1 MSAELTELN
10 AKLDYLIEQVD
21 AQRQRQAMLEEL
33 WRDMQPVIR
42 DASDIAVQELAEV
55 DGAFRMED
63 LVALMKAFLRNT
75 RIFVKLVEQMEALM
89 DLMPD
94 VSRIMTPAMDQMVEQ
109 LALLEEKGFFKFANG
124 MLYIADQVLS
134 AFDEEDVRAL
144 GDNIVTIL
152 TTVRNMT
159 QPEVMALANRAIE
172 SVEAP
177 VEEDVSVWRLMRE
190 MRDPATRKGMAR
202 MLQMLKALGEQETL
216 GTN

>member
-75 RIFVKLVEQMEALM
+75 RTFVKLVEQMEALM

-94 VSRIMTPAMDQMVEQ
+94 VNRIMTPAMDQMVEQ

-190 MRDPATRKGMAR
+190 MRDPATCKGMAR

>member
-75 RIFVKLVEQMEALM
+75 RTFVKLVEQMEALM

>member
-10 AKLDYLIEQVD
+10 AKLDYLIEQMD

-33 WRDMQPVIR
+33 WRDMQPIIR

-75 RIFVKLVEQMEALM
+75 RTFITLVEQLEALV
-89 DLMPD
+89 DFMPD
-94 VSRIMTPAMDQMVEQ
+94 VNRIMTPAVDQLVEQ

-124 MLYIADQVLS
+124 LLYVVDQVLS

-144 GDNIVTIL
+144 GDNVVTIL

-159 QPEVMALANRAIE
+159 QPEVMTLANRAIE

-202 MLQMLKALGEQETL
+202 LLHMLKALGEQETL